1 MIQTILLAALVGAT
15 APSTQIQT
23 PLAGKISTV
32 KQSFDHTITGQ
43 AVVLPKGPVAVTI
56 LASTFPAGFHGP
68 WHKQPYPRYAYIL
81 SGRLRVTYE
90 ESGLVREFG
99 HGEAMA
105 EGIDQWH
112 RVDAIGPDDVKILVI
127 DQAPPG
133 VSNVL
138 VRPEPVGVGAK

>member
-1 MIQTILLAALVGAT
+1 MIQTILLAALVGAA
-15 APSTQIQT
+15 APSIPIQT

-32 KQSFDHTITGQ
+32 RQSFDHTITGQ
-43 AVVLPKGPVAVTI
+43 AVVLPKGPVTVTI
-56 LASTFPAGFHGP
+56 SASTFPAGFHGP

-90 ESGLVREFG
+90 EGWLVREFG
-99 HGEAMA
+99 PGEAMA

-112 RVDAIGPDDVKILVI
+112 RVDVIGPDDVKILVI

-133 VSNVL
+133 ASNVL
-138 VRPEPVGVGAK
+138 GRPAPA